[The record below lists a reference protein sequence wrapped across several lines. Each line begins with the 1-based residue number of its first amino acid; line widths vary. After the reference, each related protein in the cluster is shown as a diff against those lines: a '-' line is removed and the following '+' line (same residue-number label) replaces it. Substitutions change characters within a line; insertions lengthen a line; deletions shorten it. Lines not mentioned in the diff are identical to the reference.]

1 MAFAAAMGR
10 TSPAEGTFPPGML
23 FFIGLRAD
31 KTAGARA
38 SVQLFF
44 FTAHATII
52 DSMQRYVEE
61 ALCEIEDGPPGAAGL
76 LAWTAPAAGAP
87 PGASGLGVS

>member
-61 ALCEIEDGPPGAAGL
+61 ALCEIEDGPPGARRGFLRGRPRRRARR
-76 LAWTAPAAGAP
+76 PAR
-87 PGASGLGVS
+87 LDWE